1 MNFEFLILNG
11 FVVIAIENR
20 FRFSVARADM
30 KGEPSGSYITISQLL
45 MFDSFIG
52 Q

>member
-1 MNFEFLILNG
+1 MK
-11 FVVIAIENR
+11 VAIENP

-30 KGEPSGSYITISQLL
+30 KGEPSGNYITLFRLL
-45 MFDSFIG
+45 MLYSSIG